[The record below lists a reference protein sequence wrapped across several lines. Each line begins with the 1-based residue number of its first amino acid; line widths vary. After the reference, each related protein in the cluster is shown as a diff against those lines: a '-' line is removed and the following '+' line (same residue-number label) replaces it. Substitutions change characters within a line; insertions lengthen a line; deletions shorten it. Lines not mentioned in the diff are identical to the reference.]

1 MYSWPCRSSSQA
13 RRKKPRLYSR
23 QTRSRFEEA
32 LDIGPEG
39 RGLALPCAR
48 RRGHRCHRGLD
59 ALVERPRGPSE
70 LDLLASKLLGER
82 FLARAEVRY
91 LRWH

>member
-1 MYSWPCRSSSQA
+1 MLTSPAGVIPAALAAHEHAA
-13 RRKKPRLYSR
+13 RADAAAVVHP
-23 QTRSRFEEA
+23 Q
-32 LDIGPEG
+32 D
-39 RGLALPCAR
+39 
-48 RRGHRCHRGLD
+48 GLD